1 MDGAIRQQITML
13 NSRFGLILIYGL
25 RHNAKPTAFDMSFSV
40 LAQSRSA
47 PSCGQ
52 IWYEERAK
60 FSSKANA
67 KPDVLGWFPSRSRCR
82 RTTDGGLFGV
92 AFSRHAYACE

>member
-52 IWYEERAK
+52 IWYEERE
-60 FSSKANA
+60 
-67 KPDVLGWFPSRSRCR
+67 VLVEGKREARCSW
-82 RTTDGGLFGV
+82 LV
-92 AFSRHAYACE
+92 S